1 MQFYEQIEI
10 WRFFDVSIII
20 PVYDN
25 PAAFKKMV
33 TNNHSL
39 LQRNGI
45 EVIVVLNETCEGTA
59 ITDWLQ
65 QYYLINWKV
74 IVCSN
79 LQDVIQ
85 LAAHQYIMLINPGRL
100 FFSDVIYQ
108 LRYILEHY
116 KESVAVARETGVAS
130 DEEPDRGHIH
140 EFDDPFYGSL
150 MVHRD
155 HIINLTAG
163 VPPDIHNLIDSL
175 ELSGIRKMWVP
186 QAVLLYERTVEERL
200 PAQQVSDSNSRL
212 EIRYDWQTS
221 NVSAAHRQ
229 NYLNQFQQYDVFETD
244 FNKQYP
250 VICLMQVRNE
260 RHHLPEVL
268 AHVQQYC
275 DGIILLDDE
284 SCDGS
289 YEAAMSEKLLL
300 KVQKKY
306 KGFFDDLENR
316 NILLHLGHLFKAGWY
331 FFIDADERF
340 DERYADIMA
349 ITHLNDIDVACFR
362 VVHLWNNESFYR
374 KGLPRAGD
382 GLLLRYRMFRN
393 KGFTQIIANRELHF
407 PAVPFTARAREVK
420 ILIKHY
426 GLINEEIRQRKYHT
440 YLKQDQKGEKQGH
453 GYDYL
458 LDVNCTL
465 GKVDELYL

>member
-1 MQFYEQIEI
+1 V
-10 WRFFDVSIII
+10 D
-20 PVYDN
+20 DN

-33 TNNHSL
+33 TNNHSQ

-45 EVIVVLNETCEGTA
+45 EVIVVLSEADEKTTL
-59 ITDWLQ
+59 TDWLQ
-65 QYYLINWKV
+65 QFYLINWKV
-74 IVCSN
+74 MVCRN
-79 LQDVIQ
+79 NWQLQAVLQ
-85 LAAHQYIMLINPGRL
+85 LAAHQYIMLLNTGRL

-108 LRYILEHY
+108 LRYLLEHY
-116 KESVAVARETGVAS
+116 KDSMAVAREMCVAS
-130 DEEPDRGHIH
+130 DQGPDKEHIH

-155 HIINLTAG
+155 HLINLNG
-163 VPPDIHNLIDSL
+163 KVPAAVHPDMHNLINGL
-175 ELSGIRKMWVP
+175 ELSGVRKMWVP
-186 QAVLLYERTVEERL
+186 QAVLFYERSVEERL
-200 PAQQVSDSNSRL
+200 PTPQMISSNPRV
-212 EIRYDWQTS
+212 EILYDWQTS
-221 NVSAAHRQ
+221 NVSAGHRQ
-229 NYLNQFQQYDVFETD
+229 NYLKQFQQYDVFETD

-349 ITHLNDIDVACFR
+349 ITRLNDIDVACFR
-362 VVHLWNNESFYR
+362 VVHLWNNESYYR

-393 KGFTQIIANRELHF
+393 KGFTQIIANR
-407 PAVPFTARAREVK
+407 
-420 ILIKHY
+420 
-426 GLINEEIRQRKYHT
+426 
-440 YLKQDQKGEKQGH
+440 
-453 GYDYL
+453 
-458 LDVNCTL
+458 
-465 GKVDELYL
+465 